1 MLTDKSLMPWGKYKG
16 EMLGNVP
23 DSYLLW
29 LHNEGKAQGQL
40 KQYITENMA
49 AIRTNINGGKARR

>member
-1 MLTDKSLMPWGKYKG
+1 MYTDTTIMPWGKFKG

-29 LHNEGKAQGQL
+29 LYTEGKAHGLL
-40 KQYITENMA
+40 KTYISDNLA
-49 AIRTNINGGKARR
+49 AIRTNANGGKARR